1 MRLDI
6 TPLEDALKTLED
18 AENAYRQEINNIYI
32 RDSVVKRYEYT
43 YSMAIKMLKRFLEN
57 FTTELDADT
66 MTFKEF
72 IRTGAQRGLLLG
84 DVQKWDDYRT
94 KRNKTSHAYKVDVA
108 LDVVS
113 VVPDFIKEV
122 KYLVGVLNERINH

>member
-18 AENAYRQEINNIYI
+18 IAQRYQREPDDDAV
-32 RDSVVKRYEYT
+32 RDAVVKRYEYT
-43 YSMAIKMLKRFLEN
+43 YSMAVKMLKRFLEN
-57 FTTELDADT
+57 FTAELDADT

-122 KYLVGVLNERINH
+122 KYLVRVLDERINH